1 MFGRQKTSVFFSSQL
16 VAAPTLFIDTQKNK
30 QADKKGERKRKKL
43 SIPESI
49 NLDELNW
56 VRYRKEI
63 ISIYHRIIKGN
74 DLSYKDQKH
83 TIAPTS
89 LGQRLEELVSDAYYI
104 YFKPTK
110 QEPKPVITS

>member
-1 MFGRQKTSVFFSSQL
+1 MVDTN
-16 VAAPTLFIDTQKNK
+16 IDIYSARLTFKRNLK
-30 QADKKGERKRKKL
+30 IVIVDIYYHKKGERKRKKL